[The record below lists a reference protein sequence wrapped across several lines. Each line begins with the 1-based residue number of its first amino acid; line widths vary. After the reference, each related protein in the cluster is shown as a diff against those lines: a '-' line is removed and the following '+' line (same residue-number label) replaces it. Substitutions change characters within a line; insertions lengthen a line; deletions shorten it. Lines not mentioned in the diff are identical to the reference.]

1 MNHWKLGNGSPVT
14 LQSIRTQL
22 PSRAMIWFTFVNASG
37 TNPPPAAVPF
47 CVPFPSLLSA
57 KAPEVQEAIRDA
69 TSSKPEVAARCIFF
83 PNEQCFT
90 PRMKMSSFLQMSSYL
105 LIVEGSLDLSSVA
118 SNIPLK
124 AENRTDK

>member
-1 MNHWKLGNGSPVT
+1 MSRRSPWELNHWKLGSGSPVT

-22 PSRAMIWFTFVNASG
+22 PSRAIIWFTFVNANG

-69 TSSKPEVAARCIFF
+69 RSRKPEVAARCIFT
-83 PNEQCFT
+83 NGRCIT
-90 PRMKMSSFLQMSSYL
+90 PRMKVSSFLLGSYL
-105 LIVEGSLDLSSVA
+105 LIV
-118 SNIPLK
+118 
-124 AENRTDK
+124 